1 MAAIINRHPFYHW
14 SVNASTM
21 HPSSTVTHFTQ
32 TLTAGDCST
41 RPSAELDHQLLN
53 ACWPR
58 CLCRYD
64 YLTRLKFTTAPVS
77 CCNMYSMIVCYS
89 IPDVDAYMVLDIG
102 RSYATTG
109 QSFWCTI
116 SLALRTHEEYKLTD
130 SGSPAEELYL
140 VDH

>member
-14 SVNASTM
+14 SVNARTM
-21 HPSSTVTHFTQ
+21 LPSPTVTHFTQ
-32 TLTAGDCST
+32 TLTAGDCCT

-109 QSFWCTI
+109 QSSWCTI
-116 SLALRTHEEYKLTD
+116 SLA
-130 SGSPAEELYL
+130 
-140 VDH
+140 

>member
-1 MAAIINRHPFYHW
+1 
-14 SVNASTM
+14 
-21 HPSSTVTHFTQ
+21 
-32 TLTAGDCST
+32 
-41 RPSAELDHQLLN
+41 
-53 ACWPR
+53 
-58 CLCRYD
+58 
-64 YLTRLKFTTAPVS
+64 
-77 CCNMYSMIVCYS
+77 MYSMIGCYS
-89 IPDVDAYMVLDIG
+89 IPYVDAYMVLDIG